1 MDSHRGYLGE
11 AVELLLRTDQ
21 VSEPEHEITLD
32 ICIATGANSQNG
44 CSDYSEILVFL
55 RKLVSN
61 ENVASVEQVLQ
72 NLNNS
77 KRMGGRRETA
87 TEPWTA
93 SAYLGGDT
101 TMASHERM
109 TFSAKIG
116 GGVSKLGAEEL
127 TGRDILRPPTLLLQ
141 VSPSL
146 NQGKRVLYAP
156 PDIQELVNMECG
168 GEHNFR
174 STLLYCAIF
183 TGNEEMVRCLLK
195 WGADAT
201 LALECVGDRGQL
213 HHVWN
218 HTPICV
224 AALLKHAGV
233 VRCLLTH
240 GASPYHGASR
250 KRSGCFGETFDS
262 TRLSTY
268 AGCRDDAT
276 TCEALC
282 MNPKYPPPIM
292 EICRVQQEGNDEGA
306 MRMTPYCRW
315 DAACCNSSIASLLQ
329 KVSIPIRRSLL
340 DMPCFTDAERI
351 CKQFCCSLIM
361 RSFCSNSE
369 CVKDFEG
376 KEVMNPTKLTAI
388 VGHLLQEGAE
398 PAGLSVSNADALCK
412 AWLRVENAEAEM
424 RGTHPVKFESRRDV
438 RFLKGGCVIR
448 HRPKPPV
455 KVLALCVN
463 EATRQRVGELLPPG
477 ARYLKARSAAGY
489 FSYGTPPVVDRL
501 LLTRSVKDPM
511 VKLLVE
517 HGGLPGISTVDE
529 IPFVDGK
536 LHDGPSCQCDVE
548 LSAAQR
554 KVSLFHVLTPHP
566 KPKALTHLCRSAII
580 EACHGYG
587 VVKAIQSLDLPPVLM
602 DYLLFR

>member
-315 DAACCNSSIASLLQ
+315 DAACCQSGIASLLQ
-329 KVSIPIRRSLL
+329 KVSSTLQRSLL
-340 DMPCFTDAERI
+340 DIPCFTDAERI
-351 CKQFCCSLIM
+351 SKQFCCTLIL
-361 RSFCSNSE
+361 RSYCSNSE
-369 CVKDFEG
+369 YANSIHG
-376 KEVMNPTKLTAI
+376 GMVMDCTQLTSI
-388 VGHLLQEGAE
+388 MQNLLQEGAE
-398 PAGLSVSNADALCK
+398 PAGLSVSDADVLWNA
-412 AWLRVENAEAEM
+412 WVRVANTEAEV
-424 RGTHPVKFESRRDV
+424 RGTIPGTYQNRARGHSLRHLSYPLFHILGLFINGATLQPFPS
-438 RFLKGGCVIR
+438 GC
-448 HRPKPPV
+448 
-455 KVLALCVN
+455 L
-463 EATRQRVGELLPPG
+463 
-477 ARYLKARSAAGY
+477 SASSAVAY
-489 FSYGTPPVVDRL
+489 CSSATPPVVDRL
-501 LLTRSVKDPM
+501 LMTRSAGDP
-511 VKLLVE
+511 VVQLLAK
-517 HGGLPGISTVDE
+517 HGGLPGMTSTVDE
-529 IPFVDGK
+529 IPFVDGS

>member
-1 MDSHRGYLGE
+1 MDHHRGYLGK

-44 CSDYSEILVFL
+44 CRDYSEILVFL

-72 NLNNS
+72 HLNNS

-93 SAYLGGDT
+93 SACLGGDT
-101 TMASHERM
+101 TMASHERV

-168 GEHNFR
+168 GENNFR

-183 TGNEEMVRCLLK
+183 TGNEEMVQCLLK

-201 LALECVGDRGQL
+201 LAVGCVGEEWRRYPA
-213 HHVWN
+213 HT

-224 AALLKHAGV
+224 AAMLKHSGV

-240 GASPYHGASR
+240 GASPYHGATACR
-250 KRSGCFGETFDS
+250 RGRLGEILVYKRHSA
-262 TRLSTY
+262 Y

-292 EICRVQQEGNDEGA
+292 EVCRVQQKGNDEVA
-306 MRMTPYCRW
+306 MRMMPYCRW
-315 DAACCNSSIASLLQ
+315 DAACCNSAIASSLQ

-340 DMPCFTDAERI
+340 VMPCFTDAERI

-376 KEVMNPTKLTAI
+376 KEVMNPTELTAI
-388 VGHLLQEGAE
+388 VRHLLQEGAE

-424 RGTHPVKFESRRDV
+424 RGTHPVKFESRQEV
-438 RFLKGGCVIR
+438 RFLNAVGL
-448 HRPKPPV
+448 RPMSPV
-455 KVLALCVN
+455 EVLASCVN
-463 EATRQRVGELLPPG
+463 EATRQRVRELLPPI
-477 ARYLKARSAAGY
+477 AIYLSATSAAGY

-517 HGGLPGISTVDE
+517 HGGLPGISTVDD
-529 IPFVDGK
+529 IPFVEGY

-548 LSAAQR
+548 LTAAQR
-554 KVSLFHVLTPHP
+554 NVSLFDILTPQP
-566 KPKALTHLCRSAII
+566 KPKSLARLCRSAII
-580 EACHGYG
+580 EACHGRG
-587 VVKAIQSLDLPPVLM
+587 VVKTIKSLQLPPR
-602 DYLLFR
+602 LLNFLLYE

>member
-282 MNPKYPPPIM
+282 MNPLYPPPIM
-292 EICRVQQEGNDEGA
+292 EVCLVQQEGNDENA
-306 MRMTPYCRW
+306 MRMMPYCRW
-315 DAACCNSSIASLLQ
+315 DAGCCNSGMAFSLQQ
-329 KVSIPIRRSLL
+329 KVPIKFRETILTLACS
-340 DMPCFTDAERI
+340 TDAEKI
-351 CKQFCCSLIM
+351 CKKFCCSLIF
-361 RSFCSNSE
+361 RTFCSHSE
-369 CVKDFEG
+369 CVHRNSTGEQIA
-376 KEVMNPTKLTAI
+376 ELTGI
-388 VGHLLQEGAE
+388 IRNLLREGAE
-398 PAGLSVSNADALCK
+398 PAGLSVSKARELCDS
-412 AWLRVENAEAEM
+412 WLRVQNAEAKLHS
-424 RGTHPVKFESRRDV
+424 RRPVKFDSKSGLFSFGGGSPFFRRPV
-438 RFLKGGCVIR
+438 PRVQFLAPC
-448 HRPKPPV
+448 V
-455 KVLALCVN
+455 KVP
-463 EATRQRVGELLPPG
+463 TRRHVKRILPPD
-477 ARYLKARSAAGY
+477 ARHLYSRSAAAF
-489 FSYGTPPVVDRL
+489 FSYGIPPVVDRL
-501 LLTRSVKDPM
+501 RYVRSAEDP
-511 VKLLVE
+511 VVQLLVK
-517 HGGLPGISTVDE
+517 HGGLPGMTSTVDE
-529 IPFVDGK
+529 IPFVDGS

-554 KVSLFHVLTPHP
+554 KVSLFDVLTPHS
-566 KPKALTHLCRSAII
+566 KPKTLVHLCRSAII
-580 EACHGYG
+580 EACHGHG